1 MEITSRRHPYKFYF
15 ALLIINLAFLC
26 FSIFF
31 FISNEVN
38 AHALGFIFIGMA
50 AVFNYIFLKKSPK
63 IIVNYKGIQVG
74 KKQYYWNDRL
84 EIEITG
90 KGMGYIHSDY
100 EATKIL
106 FKNQDVVCIYDVYY
120 ANSPEIKSF
129 INQVVINKSEAF
141 KFEKIRLEK
150 KNLTFEN
157 LKTFKGHPIFSFRG
171 IMMWG
176 LILFVIFV
184 PSKNPK
190 SLEFVPILVVSAFC
204 LFWFLLNSWMAHYF
218 QISNKYFIVK
228 NHYFFWIKK
237 VYLLK
242 DIREIV
248 YDQQVRQPN
257 ALRIITK
264 DFDNSRFLAGTLRDK
279 HWLEMMTVLRN
290 KKIKVRNE
298 SI

>member
-1 MEITSRRHPYKFYF
+1 MEIVSKRHPYKFYF
-15 ALLIINLAFLC
+15 TLLLLNLGFLF

-31 FISNEVN
+31 FISEEVN
-38 AHALGFIFIGMA
+38 AHAFGFIFIGMA
-50 AVFNYIFLKKSPK
+50 LVCNYIFFKNSPK
-63 IIVNYKGIQVG
+63 IIVNEKGIQIG
-74 KKQYYWNDRL
+74 KKQYDWSDSL

-90 KGMGYIHSDY
+90 KGIGFLHFYY

-129 INQVVINKSEAF
+129 INQVVINKSETFQF
-141 KFEKIRLEK
+141 KKIRLEK
-150 KNLTFEN
+150 KNLSFEN
-157 LKTFKGHPIFSFRG
+157 LKTFKGHPVFSFTG

-190 SLEFVPILVVSAFC
+190 SQELVPILVVCAFC
-204 LFWFLLNSWMAHYF
+204 LFWLLLNSWMTHYF

-237 VYLLK
+237 VYLLE

-248 YDQQVRQPN
+248 YDQQIRQPN

-279 HWLEMMTVLRN
+279 HWLEMRAVLRN

-298 SI
+298 CI